1 MISKLISSG
10 LVVGALALTA
20 CGGPAASPVTDDGRA
35 LSGIA
40 PAGTDRLLVID
51 ADGKAFS
58 AVPAA
63 DGNFRIDIASTRSVS
78 LFVIGNGETR
88 VLRVAPAPNAPP
100 SLTSLP
106 AWTGEV
112 STAQLS
118 TADANADGVDEEV
131 VAEDNP
137 LEGCDSDDDGD
148 NDLEDGDDDNDGEN
162 DDADSDDD
170 GDGEDDSDNDLDT
183 DDDGRPD
190 MCDNDDDGDGTE
202 DADDE
207 DEDGDSD
214 DDGVSDDED
223 EDDDNDEDG
232 DSDDDDDD
240 GDGTDDEDE
249 DDADDD
255 GADG

>member
-1 MISKLISSG
+1 MISKLMTSG
-10 LVVGALALTA
+10 LIAGALGLAA
-20 CGGPAASPVTDDGRA
+20 CGTATTPPTDDGRA

-137 LEGCDSDDDGD
+137 LEGDHASAEAIRGFFAK
-148 NDLEDGDDDNDGEN
+148 N
-162 DDADSDDD
+162 AVPAAARI
-170 GDGEDDSDNDLDT
+170 LDQAVERIQSCVAL
-183 DDDGRPD
+183 GRRQ
-190 MCDNDDDGDGTE
+190 
-202 DADDE
+202 
-207 DEDGDSD
+207 
-214 DDGVSDDED
+214 
-223 EDDDNDEDG
+223 
-232 DSDDDDDD
+232 
-240 GDGTDDEDE
+240 
-249 DDADDD
+249 
-255 GADG
+255 GAPFTTWLAAAS